1 MYPEVDRIN
10 VLPISQTLLF
20 DYVVVSKRYF
30 NSRQKRALQEKVK
43 GALATVAST
52 VEVRTVRSPHPEEHT
67 IAVTARPADS
77 VAGPGSYV
85 VLKTLQAEL
94 APLRPL
100 TSVGYWLVKA
110 PVPSGMY
117 AMWLK
122 ILGNPDDSTLH
133 ELQGKLE
140 QLQCVHQL
148 TPPPVQDATMHFL
161 LVIHGS
167 PLASVDPKSP
177 SGYREDD
184 FRRELRELGVS
195 LGVTPNDR
203 QTKMEWRG

>member
-10 VLPISQTLLF
+10 VQPIPRTLLF

-30 NSRQKRALQEKVK
+30 NSRQKRALQDKVK
-43 GALATVAST
+43 EALATVTST
-52 VEVRTVRSPHPEEHT
+52 VEVHAVRSPHPEEHT
-67 IAVTARPADS
+67 LLVTARPADS
-77 VAGPGSYV
+77 AADPGSFV
-85 VLKTLQAEL
+85 VLKTLQSEL
-94 APLRPL
+94 APMRPL
-100 TSVGYWLVKA
+100 TSIGYWLQRA
-110 PVPSGMY
+110 PVPTGMY

-122 ILGNPDDSTLH
+122 ILGNPDGDTLH
-133 ELQGKLE
+133 ELQEKLE
-140 QLQCVHQL
+140 RLECVQQV

-167 PLASVDPKSP
+167 PLATADSGSP

-195 LGVTPNDR
+195 LGVTPS
-203 QTKMEWRG
+203 TSEPKMEWRG